1 MQPVPINPDS
11 APPDSTRS
19 DSTRSDSPRPG
30 STGPG
35 SAGRDPARPASTS
48 PSSDQTSARS
58 HERAST
64 RIVRHLEQE
73 ILNGVLADGAPLP
86 AERDLMNRF
95 GTSRAVVREA
105 IVALSNGGLVERRPR
120 FRPTVRKAGVESA
133 FAAVGGIVEHLLGD
147 PRGVRNLYETRL
159 FVEQGLVRQ
168 AALQARTQ
176 DIEDLRRA
184 LADNEASIPDSEA
197 FYTSDIAFHGV
208 LYQIPQNPIFPA
220 VHTAYTSWLAPQW
233 SRMPRSPDR
242 NAMNHRSH
250 AEIFERIVERDADG
264 AELALK
270 RHLDAAWEY
279 VRTTFDAPPSPSS
292 PSPSADP
299 ARDA

>member
-1 MQPVPINPDS
+1 MSGELV
-11 APPDSTRS
+11 
-19 DSTRSDSPRPG
+19 
-30 STGPG
+30 
-35 SAGRDPARPASTS
+35 
-48 PSSDQTSARS
+48 
-58 HERAST
+58 
-64 RIVRHLEQE
+64 
-73 ILNGVLADGAPLP
+73 DGAPLP
-86 AERDLMNRF
+86 AERDLMSRF

-120 FRPTVRKAGVESA
+120 YRPTVRKAGVESA
-133 FAAVGGIVEHLLGD
+133 FAAVGSIVEHLLGE

-168 AALQARTQ
+168 AALQARKQ
-176 DIEDLRRA
+176 DIDDLRKA
-184 LADNEASIPDSEA
+184 LAENEASIPDSEA
-197 FYTSDIAFHGV
+197 FYASDIAFHGV

-220 VHTAYTSWLAPQW
+220 VHTAYTSWLAPHW

-250 AEIFERIVERDADG
+250 AEIFERIVERDANG

-279 VRTTFDAPPSPSS
+279 VRTTFEAGL
-292 PSPSADP
+292 A
-299 ARDA
+299 ARSES